1 MKVLTEADLRTAK
14 LSGKEKEYHV
24 SEGTFVTGPAKEYL
38 RDRGIRLIWDKSPY
52 QTMSCQKIVQQSP
65 APYVDAY
72 TGKTYQ
78 KKPEEMTHLQG
89 NLLVEKIDPRI
100 ELRGGLDFLQ
110 ARVVLLQ
117 AKYRKNDRLREELD
131 EVLRFIRAIL
141 GAEVKGD
148 SCGELVLFGLR
159 QEELKELS
167 HHVREYF
174 GIDHPVPD
182 SSMGEMALELN
193 LLRTQVR
200 EVELAAARAFAEG
213 DKLLVIQNLN
223 RLSSGIYVLFC
234 RCLTGYYEIKGGEP

>member
-24 SEGTFVTGPAKEYL
+24 TEGTFVTGPAKEYL

-159 QEELKELS
+159 QEELKEMS

-234 RCLTGYYEIKGGEP
+234 RCLTGYYGKKGGEP

>member
-159 QEELKELS
+159 QEELKEMS

-223 RLSSGIYVLFC
+223 RLSSGIYVLLC
-234 RCLTGYYEIKGGEP
+234 GWLT

>member
-159 QEELKELS
+159 QEELKEMS

>member
-1 MKVLTEADLRTAK
+1 M
-14 LSGKEKEYHV
+14 
-24 SEGTFVTGPAKEYL
+24 
-38 RDRGIRLIWDKSPY
+38 
-52 QTMSCQKIVQQSP
+52 
-65 APYVDAY
+65 
-72 TGKTYQ
+72 
-78 KKPEEMTHLQG
+78 
-89 NLLVEKIDPRI
+89 
-100 ELRGGLDFLQ
+100 
-110 ARVVLLQ
+110 VLLQ
-117 AKYRKNDRLREELD
+117 AKYRKNERLREELA

-159 QEELKELS
+159 QEELKEMS
-167 HHVREYF
+167 HHVREHF

-200 EVELAAARAFAEG
+200 EVELSAARAFVEG

-234 RCLTGYYEIKGGEP
+234 RCLAGYYEKEGGGS

>member
-24 SEGTFVTGPAKEYL
+24 SEGTFVTAPAKEYL

-52 QTMSCQKIVQQSP
+52 QTMSCQKIAQQSP
-65 APYVDAY
+65 HPYVDAH
-72 TGKTYQ
+72 TGKAYQ

-89 NLLVEKIDPRI
+89 NLLVEKTDPRI

-117 AKYRKNDRLREELD
+117 AKYRKNDRLREELN

-159 QEELKELS
+159 QEELKEMS
-167 HHVREYF
+167 HHVREHF

-200 EVELAAARAFAEG
+200 EVELAAARAFVEG

-234 RCLTGYYEIKGGEP
+234 RCLTGYYEKEGGGP

>member
-159 QEELKELS
+159 QEELKEMS

-200 EVELAAARAFAEG
+200 EVELAAARALAEG

>member
-24 SEGTFVTGPAKEYL
+24 SEGTFVTAPAKEYL

-52 QTMSCQKIVQQSP
+52 QTMSYQKIAQQSP
-65 APYVDAY
+65 HPYVDAH
-72 TGKTYQ
+72 TGKVYQ

-89 NLLVEKIDPRI
+89 NLLVEKTDPRI

-117 AKYRKNDRLREELD
+117 AKYRKNERLREELA

-159 QEELKELS
+159 QEELKEMS
-167 HHVREYF
+167 HHVREHF

-200 EVELAAARAFAEG
+200 EVELSAARAFVEG

-234 RCLTGYYEIKGGEP
+234 RCLAGYYEKEGGGP

>member
-1 MKVLTEADLRTAK
+1 MKVSTEADLRTAK

-159 QEELKELS
+159 QEELKEMS

>member
-1 MKVLTEADLRTAK
+1 
-14 LSGKEKEYHV
+14 
-24 SEGTFVTGPAKEYL
+24 
-38 RDRGIRLIWDKSPY
+38 
-52 QTMSCQKIVQQSP
+52 MSCQKIVQQSP

-159 QEELKELS
+159 QEELKEMS

>member
-159 QEELKELS
+159 QEELKEMS

-193 LLRTQVR
+193 ILRTQVR

>member
-89 NLLVEKIDPRI
+89 NLLVEKTDPRI

-159 QEELKELS
+159 QEELKEMS

-234 RCLTGYYEIKGGEP
+234 RCLIGYYEKKGGEP

>member
-159 QEELKELS
+159 QEELKEMS

-234 RCLTGYYEIKGGEP
+234 RCLTGYYEKKGGEP

>member
-159 QEELKELS
+159 QEELKEMS

-234 RCLTGYYEIKGGEP
+234 RCLTGYYGKKGGEP